1 MPDEVLTSDDESR
14 PVVGFFGKLPATGDF
29 VWRVADVEHRD
40 FQLGG
45 DFFQI
50 GQDFLFAP
58 QVQRRQRFV
67 HQQELRRGEQR
78 AANAHPLAL
87 AAR

>member
-1 MPDEVLTSDDESR
+1 MSRVLTSSLALIQHHHM
-14 PVVGFFGKLPATGDF
+14 VGQPGDF